1 MTSTS
6 HFVQLAKS
14 LPEPLQRFF
23 ARWPPA
29 ALVSPGSAA
38 TSFQEMRPNPFEF
51 YKHPVTGRLQDP
63 VYSARRQAQL
73 FQLARDHGVAELLPP
88 SGKNPTQRLAH
99 RVEYGLRVKG
109 TGVGQK
115 VKGHIH
121 ERHMIAK
128 YVGEG
133 PPWPGRLGSGEMLTI
148 ACVTGWRREERPCWK
163 CQSSSRNGKWYVL
176 RELVGCAR
184 ALLIMRNRSES
195 ETGPSSRNRHLY
207 NTTKK
212 ARKLVERVESVY
224 TTMYYYNTVTEQILS
239 PPTVM
244 SLSR

>member
-14 LPEPLQRFF
+14 LPQPLQRFF

-29 ALVSPGSAA
+29 ALVSPGSAP

-88 SGKNPTQRLAH
+88 SAKNPTQRLAH
-99 RVEYGLRVKG
+99 RVEHGLRVKG
-109 TGVGQK
+109 TGLGQK

-128 YVGEG
+128 METRRKAMLEMPELIKKWKMVG
-133 PPWPGRLGSGEMLTI
+133 
-148 ACVTGWRREERPCWK
+148 K
-163 CQSSSRNGKWYVL
+163 RNW
-176 RELVGCAR
+176 
-184 ALLIMRNRSES
+184 
-195 ETGPSSRNRHLY
+195 
-207 NTTKK
+207 TKFPK
-212 ARKLVERVESVY
+212 
-224 TTMYYYNTVTEQILS
+224 
-239 PPTVM
+239 
-244 SLSR
+244 